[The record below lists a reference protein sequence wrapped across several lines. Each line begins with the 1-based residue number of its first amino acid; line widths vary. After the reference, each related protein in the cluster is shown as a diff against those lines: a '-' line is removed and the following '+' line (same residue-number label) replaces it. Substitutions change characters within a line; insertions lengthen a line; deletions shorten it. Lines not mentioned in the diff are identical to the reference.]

1 MGETN
6 SSTLERIHA
15 AAQAEFLKK
24 GYQGASLRNIVKT
37 AGVTTGALYG
47 YYDSKEALFAAL
59 VDESYRHVLDTYRA
73 AVFGFE
79 ALRPE
84 EQVAQMGDV
93 GKNCMREL
101 LTYMDARSHLSPDSG
116 AGRGYPLRRPDRPDG
131 DAGGG
136 GHGALHAG
144 AAEHGQDRA
153 RHRPAAGAHVGD
165 GHDECLL
172 RDHHSR
178 HAHRGC
184 PAVQGGTGRLLHGGL
199 AENYGAVMLYNF
211 SPAVSGY

>member
-6 SSTLERIHA
+6 SSMLERIHA
-15 AAQAEFLKK
+15 AAQAEFLEK

-73 AVFGFE
+73 A
-79 ALRPE
+79 E

-101 LTYMDARSHLSPDSG
+101 LTYMDARRPIFHLILERAEGTPYAALIDQMVTLEVEATECYTQVLRSMGKTVPDIDRRLEHMLVTG
-116 AGRGYPLRRPDRPDG
+116 MMNAYCEIIIHDMPIEDAQRYREELGDFYTAGWLKIM
-131 DAGGG
+131 
-136 GHGALHAG
+136 
-144 AAEHGQDRA
+144 GQ
-153 RHRPAAGAHVGD
+153 
-165 GHDECLL
+165 
-172 RDHHSR
+172 
-178 HAHRGC
+178 
-184 PAVQGGTGRLLHGGL
+184 
-199 AENYGAVMLYNF
+199 
-211 SPAVSGY
+211 

>member
-6 SSTLERIHA
+6 SSMLERIHA
-15 AAQAEFLKK
+15 AAQAEFLEK

-101 LTYMDARSHLSPDSG
+101 LTYMDARRPIFHLILERAEGTPYAALIDQMVTLEVEATECYTQVLRSMGKTVPDI
-116 AGRGYPLRRPDRPDG
+116 D
-131 DAGGG
+131 
-136 GHGALHAG
+136 
-144 AAEHGQDRA
+144 
-153 RHRPAAGAHVGD
+153 PAAGAHAGD

-184 PAVQGGTGRLLHGGL
+184 PAVQGGAGRLLHGGL

-211 SPAVSGY
+211 SPAG

>member
-1 MGETN
+1 MEETN
-6 SSTLERIHA
+6 SSMLERIHA

-37 AGVTTGALYG
+37 AGVTTGAMYG

-101 LTYMDARSHLSPDSG
+101 LTYMDARRPIFHRQSERG
-116 AGRGYPLRRPDRPDG
+116 AGGAAPRGGTSDPHCAGAGWQESLHRGLHREPPPGREADCFWKISQLRPDLRG
-131 DAGGG
+131 AG
-136 GHGALHAG
+136 
-144 AAEHGQDRA
+144 
-153 RHRPAAGAHVGD
+153 
-165 GHDECLL
+165 
-172 RDHHSR
+172 
-178 HAHRGC
+178 
-184 PAVQGGTGRLLHGGL
+184 
-199 AENYGAVMLYNF
+199 LY
-211 SPAVSGY
+211 SL